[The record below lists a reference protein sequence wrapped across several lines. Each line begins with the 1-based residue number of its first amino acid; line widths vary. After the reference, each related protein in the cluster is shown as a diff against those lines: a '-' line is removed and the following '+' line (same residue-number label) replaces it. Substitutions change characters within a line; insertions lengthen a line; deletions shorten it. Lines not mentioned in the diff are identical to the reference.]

1 MHQSKYVYFNE
12 VLWFMVMKMRLK
24 MKNRPHRYNI
34 NRPRPRHVKVTSKM
48 YLIIM
53 MVKLKT
59 WSSVHEKFKQHWG
72 WVEKKRCL

>member
-1 MHQSKYVYFNE
+1 
-12 VLWFMVMKMRLK
+12 MKMRVK

-59 WSSVHEKFKQHWG
+59 
-72 WVEKKRCL
+72 